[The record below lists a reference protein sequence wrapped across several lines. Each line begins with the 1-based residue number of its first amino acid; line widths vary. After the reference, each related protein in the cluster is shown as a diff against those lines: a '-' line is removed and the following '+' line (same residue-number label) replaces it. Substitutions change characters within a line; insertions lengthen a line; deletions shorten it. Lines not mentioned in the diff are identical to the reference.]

1 MAQGR
6 TCSSFSKV
14 LLFSFVLIVSF
25 ASGVTFW
32 KKEGQCTFSSLSTC
46 FSSSTSGVENLATED
61 KDEVEKYEHTRMLIS
76 SSMASK
82 LQGIST
88 DVVEMTNEHPVSFA
102 VSQPEHCLVS
112 PTATAEL
119 LGTYVVISH
128 LFIIIVALVFDQM
141 ISRHYKKVQRYPSPQ
156 VEPSPSRHE
165 LKNLGC
171 SKRACFRCS
180 RSRGLQFLKPER
192 DCLAQKR
199 LQILKQQIL
208 LCH

>member
-141 ISRHYKKVQRYPSPQ
+141 ISRCYKKVSRDSRERK
-156 VEPSPSRHE
+156 VEPSPSPPE
-165 LKNLGC
+165 LRNLDC
-171 SKRACFRCS
+171 SMPKREVTEVQRKF
-180 RSRGLQFLKPER
+180 
-192 DCLAQKR
+192 
-199 LQILKQQIL
+199 
-208 LCH
+208 